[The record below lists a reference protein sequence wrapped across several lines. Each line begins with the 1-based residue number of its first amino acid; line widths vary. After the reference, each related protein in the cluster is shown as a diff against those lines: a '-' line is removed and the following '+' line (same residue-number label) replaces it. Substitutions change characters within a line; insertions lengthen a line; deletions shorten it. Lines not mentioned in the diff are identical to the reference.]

1 MPDVYIPL
9 YQGQPQQRRDAMIC
23 ADIDKLLF
31 YTYLYELI
39 LRLLKK

>member
-1 MPDVYIPL
+1 MPDVYIH
-9 YQGQPQQRRDAMIC
+9 YIRVNRSKGDAMIC